1 MTEVTDRS
9 GPGVTRQRGPGVDQ
23 RRPARVEIQYHKL
36 YRRGLCERPQIVL
49 AQALHAER
57 VRCGRGLDAGSCH
70 EVSADDR
77 NSPLPIVVA
86 HGDKCAA
93 SVETGQGRRPVRRR
107 NEREESDCRYA
118 DSTMTDQKQEPNR
131 RNPWQRKDD
140 PKPGPNRPP
149 PGGMDKRQR
158 NITIAWVIGGL
169 ILFTLIQTFTAGSQ
183 QEIGFPRFLDLVGE
197 GRVAEVNISETA
209 ATGTFESDNG
219 EQDFTATLP
228 TNYETNELVDD
239 LRENGVNATF
249 TQPSPWIGLLSFMLP
264 FLFIG
269 GLYFFFMRRMRNQ
282 LTGGGGPLSLGK
294 NKAKLYDR
302 TDLKTTFKDVA
313 GVDEVETELAE
324 VVDYLKNADKFRLVG
339 AKIPKGVLLVGPPGT
354 GKTLL
359 ARAVAGEAEVPFFYI
374 SASEFIELF
383 VGLGAA
389 RVRDLFQQARDRA
402 PAIVFIDEI
411 DAIGQSRSGAAGG
424 QMGSHQ
430 EQEQT
435 LQQLLT
441 EMDGFEPNSGVI
453 LVAASNRPEVLDAAL
468 LRPGRFD
475 RQIQVNLPDIAGREA
490 ILLIH
495 SRDVRLTEDVD
506 FKVLARRTPGFSG
519 AQLANVIN
527 EAALLAARRGKEIA
541 DMGDVEEAID
551 RVFGGLE
558 RRSQVLTEKERRLV
572 AYHELGHALVA
583 RFVENAD
590 PVHRVSIIPRG
601 IGALGYTQQLPEEE
615 RYLMSEPE
623 LRDMIAVLLGGRSA
637 EEIVFHVATTGAG
650 DDLRRA
656 TEIARRMVM
665 EFGMSEEVGPINIS
679 ETGSRFLN
687 PMFRQGNDVSE
698 EAQMTIDREV
708 KAILLEGRDKARK
721 ILSEHREDIDGLAAI
736 LLDKE
741 NLSRRDLDEFFGDP
755 TPGDEE
761 DGSKTDE
768 ILKGELPQV
777 QRLP

>member
-1 MTEVTDRS
+1 MSDEQTRPGRRGSWLRRDENEKESRQTPRPPE
-9 GPGVTRQRGPGVDQ
+9 GPGR
-23 RRPARVEIQYHKL
+23 
-36 YRRGLCERPQIVL
+36 
-49 AQALHAER
+49 
-57 VRCGRGLDAGSCH
+57 
-70 EVSADDR
+70 
-77 NSPLPIVVA
+77 
-86 HGDKCAA
+86 
-93 SVETGQGRRPVRRR
+93 
-107 NEREESDCRYA
+107 
-118 DSTMTDQKQEPNR
+118 M
-131 RNPWQRKDD
+131 D
-140 PKPGPNRPP
+140 P
-149 PGGMDKRQR
+149 RQR
-158 NITIAWVIGGL
+158 NVTIAWVVGGL
-169 ILFTLIQTFTAGSQ
+169 ILFALIQTFTSDGSEQ
-183 QEIGFPRFLDLVGE
+183 IGIGRFLELAEE
-197 GRVAEVNISETA
+197 GRVSEVNISETSVS
-209 ATGTFESDNG
+209 GTFDSDEG
-219 EQDFTATLP
+219 EQEFNATIP
-228 TNYETNELVDD
+228 TNYETNQLVDD
-239 LRENGVNATF
+239 LREDGVQVTA
-249 TQPSPWIGLLSFMLP
+249 TQPSPWFGLLSFLLP
-264 FLFIG
+264 FLFIAA
-269 GLYFFFMRRMRNQ
+269 LYFFFMRRMRNQ

-313 GVDEVETELAE
+313 GVDEVEAELAE
-324 VVDYLKNADKFRLVG
+324 VVDYLKNADKFRKVG

-411 DAIGQSRSGAAGG
+411 DAIGQSRSGVAGG
-424 QMGSHQ
+424 QVGSHQ

-475 RQIQVNLPDIAGREA
+475 RQIQVNLPDVSGREA
-490 ILLIH
+490 ILRIH
-495 SRDVRLTEDVD
+495 SRDVRLTPDVD

-541 DMGDVEEAID
+541 EMTDVEEAID
-551 RVFGGLE
+551 RVFAGLE

-583 RFVENAD
+583 RFVEHAD

-601 IGALGYTQQLPEEE
+601 IGALGYTQQLPDEE

-637 EEIVFHVATTGAG
+637 EEIVFDVATTGAG

-665 EFGMSEEVGPINIS
+665 EFGMSEEVGPVNIA
-679 ETGSRFLN
+679 ETGARFLN
-687 PMFRQGNDVSE
+687 PVFRQGSEISE

-721 ILSEHREDIDGLAAI
+721 ILAEHRDDLDGLAA
-736 LLDKE
+736 LLLEKE
-741 NLSRRDLDEFFGDP
+741 NLSRRDLDEFFGEQP
-755 TPGDEE
+755 SEGDDQETR
-761 DGSKTDE
+761 TDA
-768 ILKGELPQV
+768 ILQGEVPQI
-777 QRLP
+777 QRQG

>member
-1 MTEVTDRS
+1 MTDKPTRPNRLNPWPRKGDARNETKHDGKPAS
-9 GPGVTRQRGPGVDQ
+9 G
-23 RRPARVEIQYHKL
+23 
-36 YRRGLCERPQIVL
+36 RPQ
-49 AQALHAER
+49 Q
-57 VRCGRGLDAGSCH
+57 
-70 EVSADDR
+70 
-77 NSPLPIVVA
+77 
-86 HGDKCAA
+86 
-93 SVETGQGRRPVRRR
+93 
-107 NEREESDCRYA
+107 
-118 DSTMTDQKQEPNR
+118 QE
-131 RNPWQRKDD
+131 
-140 PKPGPNRPP
+140 
-149 PGGMDKRQR
+149 GMDPRQR

-169 ILFTLIQTFTAGSQ
+169 LLFFVIQTLTAGQSE
-183 QEIGFPRFLDLVGE
+183 EIEFGRFLDLTDE
-197 GRVAEVNISETA
+197 GQVTEVNISET
-209 ATGTFESDNG
+209 TVSGVLEGDGG
-219 EQDFTATLP
+219 EREFSATLP
-228 TNYETNELVDD
+228 VNYESNALVDD
-239 LRENGVNATF
+239 LRANEVRVTA
-249 TQPSPWIGLLSFMLP
+249 TQPSPWFGLLSFFLP

-302 TDLKTTFKDVA
+302 TDLKTTFEDVA

-324 VVDYLKNADKFRLVG
+324 VVDYLKNADKFKKVG

-389 RVRDLFQQARDRA
+389 RVRDLFQQARERA

-453 LVAASNRPEVLDAAL
+453 IVAASNRPEVLDAAL

-475 RQIQVNLPDIAGREA
+475 RQIQVNLPDIGGREQ
-490 ILLIH
+490 ILRIH
-495 SRDVRLTEDVD
+495 SRDVKLTQDVD

-572 AYHELGHALVA
+572 AYHELGHAIVA
-583 RFVENAD
+583 RFVDNAD

-623 LRDMIAVLLGGRSA
+623 LRDMIAILLGGRSA
-637 EEIVFHVATTGAG
+637 EEIVFKFATTGAG

-665 EFGMSEEVGPINIS
+665 EFGMSEKVGPMNIA
-679 ETGSRFLN
+679 ETGARFLN

-698 EAQMTIDREV
+698 EAQMVIDREV
-708 KAILLEGRDKARK
+708 KSILAEGQNKARK
-721 ILSEHREDIDGLAAI
+721 ILAEHRDDMDGLAK
-736 LLDKE
+736 LLLEKE
-741 NLSRRDLDEFFGDP
+741 NLSRKDLDDFFGEPSVD
-755 TPGDEE
+755 DV
-761 DGSKTDE
+761 DGEQATRTDE
-768 ILKGELPQV
+768 VLGSEMPQI
-777 QRLP
+777 QQQN

>member
-1 MTEVTDRS
+1 MS
-9 GPGVTRQRGPGVDQ
+9 
-23 RRPARVEIQYHKL
+23 
-36 YRRGLCERPQIVL
+36 
-49 AQALHAER
+49 
-57 VRCGRGLDAGSCH
+57 
-70 EVSADDR
+70 
-77 NSPLPIVVA
+77 
-86 HGDKCAA
+86 
-93 SVETGQGRRPVRRR
+93 
-107 NEREESDCRYA
+107 
-118 DSTMTDQKQEPNR
+118 DQKSDSNR
-131 RNPWQRKDD
+131 RNPWQRKDE
-140 PKPGPNRPP
+140 PKKPDANRPP
-149 PGGMDKRQR
+149 TPSGGMDPRQR
-158 NITIAWVIGGL
+158 NITIAWVVGGL
-169 ILFTLIQTFTAGSQ
+169 ILFALIQTFTSGQSQ
-183 QEIGFPRFLDLVGE
+183 VLKIGRFLDLVEE
-197 GRVAEVNISETA
+197 GGITEANISET
-209 ATGTFESDNG
+209 TVSGTMESDEG
-219 EQDFTATLP
+219 EKEFEATLP
-228 TNYETNELVDD
+228 VNYDTTELVDE
-239 LRENGVNATF
+239 LRANDVEVTA
-249 TQPSPWIGLLSFMLP
+249 TQPSPWFGLLSFMLP

-313 GVDEVETELAE
+313 GVDEVEAELAE
-324 VVDYLKNADKFRLVG
+324 VVDYLKNADKFRKVG

-490 ILLIH
+490 ILRIH
-495 SRDVRLTEDVD
+495 SRDVRLTGDVN

-527 EAALLAARRGKEIA
+527 EAALLAARHGKEIA

-551 RVFGGLE
+551 RVYGGLE
-558 RRSQVLTEKERRLV
+558 RRSQVLTEKERKLV

-583 RFVENAD
+583 RFVEHAD

-623 LRDMIAVLLGGRSA
+623 LRDMVAVLLGGRSA
-637 EEIVFHVATTGAG
+637 EEIVFNVATTGAG

-741 NLSRRDLDEFFGDP
+741 NLGRRDLDEFFGDT

-761 DGSKTDE
+761 DSRTEE
-768 ILKGELPQV
+768 ILKGDLPQI
-777 QRLP
+777 QRQG

>member
-1 MTEVTDRS
+1 MTDKPTRPNRLNPWPRKGDARNETKHDGKPAS
-9 GPGVTRQRGPGVDQ
+9 G
-23 RRPARVEIQYHKL
+23 
-36 YRRGLCERPQIVL
+36 RPQ
-49 AQALHAER
+49 Q
-57 VRCGRGLDAGSCH
+57 
-70 EVSADDR
+70 
-77 NSPLPIVVA
+77 
-86 HGDKCAA
+86 
-93 SVETGQGRRPVRRR
+93 
-107 NEREESDCRYA
+107 
-118 DSTMTDQKQEPNR
+118 QE
-131 RNPWQRKDD
+131 
-140 PKPGPNRPP
+140 
-149 PGGMDKRQR
+149 GMDPRQR

-169 ILFTLIQTFTAGSQ
+169 LLFFVIQTLTAGQSE
-183 QEIGFPRFLDLVGE
+183 EIEFGRFLDLTDE
-197 GRVAEVNISETA
+197 GQVTEVNISET
-209 ATGTFESDNG
+209 TVSGVLEGDDG
-219 EQDFTATLP
+219 EREFSATLP
-228 TNYETNELVDD
+228 VNYESNALVDD
-239 LRENGVNATF
+239 LRANEVRVTA
-249 TQPSPWIGLLSFMLP
+249 TQPSPWFGLLSFFLP

-302 TDLKTTFKDVA
+302 TDLKTTFEDVA

-324 VVDYLKNADKFRLVG
+324 VVDYLKNADKFKKVG

-389 RVRDLFQQARDRA
+389 RVRDLFQQARERA

-453 LVAASNRPEVLDAAL
+453 IVAASNRPEVLDAAL

-475 RQIQVNLPDIAGREA
+475 RQIQVNLPDIGGREQ
-490 ILLIH
+490 ILRIH
-495 SRDVRLTEDVD
+495 SRDVKLTQDVD

-572 AYHELGHALVA
+572 AYHELGHAIVA
-583 RFVENAD
+583 RFVDNAD

-623 LRDMIAVLLGGRSA
+623 LRDMIAILLGGRSA
-637 EEIVFHVATTGAG
+637 EEIVFKFATTGAG

-665 EFGMSEEVGPINIS
+665 EFGMSEKVGPMNIA
-679 ETGSRFLN
+679 ETGARFLN

-698 EAQMTIDREV
+698 EAQMVIDREV
-708 KAILLEGRDKARK
+708 KSILAEGQNKARK
-721 ILSEHREDIDGLAAI
+721 ILAEHRDDMDGLAK
-736 LLDKE
+736 LLLEKE
-741 NLSRRDLDEFFGDP
+741 NLSRKDLDDFFGEPSVD
-755 TPGDEE
+755 DV
-761 DGSKTDE
+761 DGEQATRTDE
-768 ILKGELPQV
+768 VLGSEMPQI
-777 QRLP
+777 QQQN